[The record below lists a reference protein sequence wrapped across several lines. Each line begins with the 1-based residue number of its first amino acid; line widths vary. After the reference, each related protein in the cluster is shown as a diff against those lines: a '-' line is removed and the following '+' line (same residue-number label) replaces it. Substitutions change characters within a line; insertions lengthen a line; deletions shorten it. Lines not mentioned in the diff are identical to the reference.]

1 MDASIRVKALL
12 LIRAS
17 KPVDKLRSVLAGV
30 SAATLNYMPPES
42 SVSSGD
48 TLLHEVVS
56 CSYDAEMKDFSPELG
71 AEYINLLIELGAD
84 VTLTFDGQTPADM
97 DVGKKYPMLLPK

>member
-1 MDASIRVKALL
+1 M
-12 LIRAS
+12 
-17 KPVDKLRSVLAGV
+17 KPVDKLRALLTGV

-56 CSYDAEMKDFSPELG
+56 CSYDNEMKDFSPELG
-71 AEYINLLIELGAD
+71 SEYINLLIELGAD
-84 VTLTFDGQTPADM
+84 ITITFDGQTPADM
-97 DVGKKYPMLLPK
+97 DVAHKYPMLIPK

>member
-71 AEYINLLIELGAD
+71 AD